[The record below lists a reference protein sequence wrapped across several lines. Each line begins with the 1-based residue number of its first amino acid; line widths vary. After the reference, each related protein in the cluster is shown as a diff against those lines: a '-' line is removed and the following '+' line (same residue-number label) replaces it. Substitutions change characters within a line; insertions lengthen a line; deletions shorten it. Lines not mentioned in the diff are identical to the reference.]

1 MDEVEIDG
9 EDFNELEAKLYGQIH
24 HDAVDSTMADVN
36 NTTQWDPQAQEK
48 QRMERVVTERSVIY
62 RLAKSSQ
69 VPDTRYWVHNNKCIK
84 SVHQLK
90 TTEKE
95 KSADFSEKQPDSNKP
110 VSAEHQSHKNQVK
123 IKIPERNNTEDNNL
137 RINPAAVVLNS
148 KPFQKNRKQKNIP
161 SAVSRSGPFTQQE
174 NKLQK
179 AILVQAKKLKSKN
192 VRNKKKKQQQRVET
206 IVLDSSSDEKS
217 GSNSSDDD
225 VVLIP
230 SKPPPLITLSDSDNE
245 GSKIQ
250 LEEEN
255 ALDASDVV
263 VNSKTKQPDF
273 TKPNDKCNNF
283 TPDVPEKTADPISSR
298 CTSPCSVLS
307 SDDFIG
313 QNDRC
318 RLLEDNCMADDQDLV
333 LLTAD
338 VSNLVPPKRNQ
349 NSLTE
354 GRDAARY
361 DSSSE
366 DVMCTAE
373 FTAPLTNSIANAQTD
388 CSSSKKEQNY
398 RVEKTDFRA
407 LDVYESESDITDSVY
422 SKGTGHSRTIVN
434 AIYSS
439 SEADDVQKTVV
450 NQKAKRFCKRRTSSS
465 NRGSDVHINEES
477 TDDDLDDGVTKTPI
491 PFILRGSAV
500 ERCNKKLRNLLLST
514 RRSSVGAAGNTGGNM
529 SDNEFIATLNSLVQ
543 GRGSKANNKMDETKN
558 NGDESTSDPHI
569 EDVENV
575 EQTQKEKTLPVSEP
589 NQASM
594 QSVQSVDSTPPLQSN
609 IEAVPDK
616 AMARLDRR
624 EEQNQKKE
632 TLPTTEPDQA
642 SMQTVQLI
650 DSTPPQQS
658 NTEAV
663 PDEAMAGLDKIFAS
677 IDNICAPMLKKKTD
691 DSNSEDSSENEVEII
706 TPIVPVSIELER
718 RDDQNVL
725 PIYHIVYN
733 EHNSQPGGVGWNEE
747 MMKFYNLSWHGEKF
761 TLVGAL
767 NGMERDRKLWKIY
780 SEDKFPKIRPYSN
793 LKCFNCCEFG
803 HTRAKCRRP
812 KKPTVCYMCGE
823 SGHLEPRCPNT
834 ICLRCGNKTQVFTK
848 SCNACTFQNR
858 LICPICK
865 VRGHSI
871 NLCPDKWRRY
881 HSTTQPNAQPNSQL
895 ELNKRKMC
903 CVCGG
908 KGHFSDTCR
917 SAVRFMEYPI
927 IVSHVK
933 SHQKSYSDML
943 FKSPR
948 SGIAL
953 NLLYR
958 PGDAVVFH
966 LAAKSERNGY
976 YERFLKAVGLGGMLK
991 RKRPSNCLSVSQN
1004 LSKKA
1009 KNLSGHYEP
1018 NPYGKVA
1025 REGVQ
1030 STDKS
1035 LRQDVVTA
1043 EAPNQV
1049 QEVSGSVTTTE
1060 VVSTAGTEYFRSKSI
1075 NSEIVQKGQSNKAN
1089 VRVSQIM
1096 PETDAGENS
1105 LNIENEF
1112 KTPSEVPAT
1121 ITALQRS
1128 QSKDNLTV
1136 DSDSNYSFSDHFE
1149 IPPTAVSTQNP
1160 PLTEEEE
1167 MDAQPSTS
1175 AAAKGKRSVKPV
1187 REMEP
1192 LPDFIPLADNSDVNM
1207 GEKCDHFATH
1217 TGISRRFVAAD
1228 TDDENGDE
1236 NKKEQNSPCEA
1247 KVYLTPFHS
1256 NYLLSPAGHDFLVQ
1270 KSKECNIKARL
1281 DWTSVGHVLVIFGL
1295 AFDQD
1300 TFHKALLEK
1309 CHELMDQMN
1318 NKQLSGIKVPKRID
1332 ALIRFLREN
1341 ISQLQSD
1348 LGDVNDLQKRIK
1360 NLEKTHTKANM
1371 KLAEKFR
1378 RLLNMI
1384 LLGQAG
1390 LCDGDKHLDKL
1401 LINLKSLIND
1411 YQAENMV
1418 PQSLRE
1424 EIDSHCKV
1432 IFTSYR
1438 HDNYP
1443 ELIQT
1448 YNKMS
1453 KNEKLYVNID
1463 PLLLG
1468 QKMLDVSLTPEQKLR
1483 LEQSPALVPLAQQ
1496 SNPTLTPRKSTEN
1509 NVSNSPFAAKSRFP
1523 TKQKDLTQPPVAQAT
1538 ITNESVFVA
1547 KGKNRPQNTT
1557 IIETTVDDTKEKSN
1571 MNTPVKRHHIVPP
1584 PFINPQQK
1592 STVITKVKE
1601 AIQNQQLAFNDLVRI
1616 NNNASAG
1623 GYGRAP
1629 SKGPSV
1635 FWSRESLRYLDE
1647 CIRMA
1652 ESNAE
1657 LLQKLQ
1663 RIQTKSLEGSLSY
1676 NDYRAVI
1683 KLHGAM
1689 VGN

>member
-9 EDFNELEAKLYGQIH
+9 EDFNELEARLYGQIH
-24 HDAVDSTMADVN
+24 HEAVDSTMADVN
-36 NTTQWDPQAQEK
+36 NTERQWVSQAQEK
-48 QRMERVVTERSVIY
+48 ESVERVVTERSIIY
-62 RLAKSSQ
+62 RPAKSSQ
-69 VPDTRYWVHNNKCIK
+69 VPDTRYWVNSIK
-84 SVHQLK
+84 APKSNSTSFQATTKSANQIAKTVEIEKSSRKTIDSAVLSKKEPDGNILPSSEHQK
-90 TTEKE
+90 QTTEK
-95 KSADFSEKQPDSNKP
+95 NN
-110 VSAEHQSHKNQVK
+110 EHEVY
-123 IKIPERNNTEDNNL
+123 IKISERNNNTRDKDL

-148 KPFQKNRKQKNIP
+148 KPNKKKKKQKNIQTG
-161 SAVSRSGPFTQQE
+161 VTRSGPFTQQE
-174 NKLQK
+174 TKLQK
-179 AILVQAKKLKSKN
+179 AILIQAKKLKSKN
-192 VRNKKKKQQQRVET
+192 VRNKKQKEQQQVET
-206 IVLDSSSDEKS
+206 IVLDSSSEENDPSK
-217 GSNSSDDD
+217 SSDDD

-245 GSKIQ
+245 GSAIQ

-255 ALDASDVV
+255 AMDASDVV
-263 VNSKTKQPDF
+263 MDSKTKSTDF
-273 TKPNDKCNNF
+273 TKPSVKCSNS
-283 TPDVPEKTADPISSR
+283 TSDIAEKPVEPISSR

-313 QNDRC
+313 QTDRC

-338 VSNLVPPKRNQ
+338 VSNLVPPTLNK
-349 NSLTE
+349 SIVEE
-354 GRDAARY
+354 GTVAAPH

-373 FTAPLTNSIANAQTD
+373 FTAPLDSSFTMAQTD
-388 CSSSKKEQNY
+388 TPSSLKKQQNY
-398 RVEKTDFRA
+398 RVEQTDFRA

-422 SKGTGHSRTIVN
+422 SKGTGRSRTIVN
-434 AIYSS
+434 AIDSS
-439 SEADDVQKTVV
+439 SEADDVQKTLV
-450 NQKAKRFCKRRTSSS
+450 NPKVKRFCKRRTSSS
-465 NRGSDVHINEES
+465 NRGSDAHNNEES
-477 TDDDLDDGVTKTPI
+477 TDDELDDGVTKTPV

-500 ERCNKKLRNLLLST
+500 ERCNKKLRNRSQSLSS
-514 RRSSVGAAGNTGGNM
+514 RRMSVGTAGKAAGNM

-543 GRGSKANNKMDETKN
+543 GRENNVDKKIEETTN
-558 NGDESTSDPHI
+558 DGDESSNEAHI
-569 EDVENV
+569 NNVENKNQI
-575 EQTQKEKTLPVSEP
+575 EEDEPTTQPDQT
-589 NQASM
+589 SM
-594 QSVQSVDSTPPLQSN
+594 QSVQIVDSTPTLQ
-609 IEAVPDK
+609 I
-616 AMARLDRR
+616 
-624 EEQNQKKE
+624 
-632 TLPTTEPDQA
+632 
-642 SMQTVQLI
+642 
-650 DSTPPQQS
+650 

-663 PDEAMAGLDKIFAS
+663 PDEAMAGLDNIFAS
-677 IDNICAPMLKKKTD
+677 IDNMAAPTKSD
-691 DSNSEDSSENEVEII
+691 DSDSEDSSNNAVEII
-706 TPIVPVSIELER
+706 TPVVPLPVTIEPER
-718 RDDQNVL
+718 IDDQHDL
-725 PIYHIVYN
+725 PIRYIVYTECN
-733 EHNSQPGGVGWNEE
+733 LQPGGVGWNEE
-747 MMKFYNLSWHGEKF
+747 MKKFYNVSWHGERF
-761 TLVGAL
+761 TLVGVQK
-767 NGMERDRKLWKIY
+767 GMERDRKLWRIY
-780 SEDKFPKIRPYSN
+780 SEDRFPKTRPYSN

-812 KKPTVCYMCGE
+812 KKPPVCYMCGE
-823 SGHLEPRCPNT
+823 SGHFEPRCPNT

-881 HSTTQPNAQPNSQL
+881 HSTTQPNVHPNSHL
-895 ELNKRKMC
+895 EFNKRKMC
-903 CVCGG
+903 CICGG
-908 KGHFSDTCR
+908 MGHFSDTCR

-943 FKSPR
+943 FKSPNI
-948 SGIAL
+948 GLAL

-958 PGDAVVFH
+958 PGDAVVFRM
-966 LAAKSERNGY
+966 AAKSAPNGF
-976 YERFLKAVGLGGMLK
+976 YERFLKAVGLGSMLN
-991 RKRPSNCLSVSQN
+991 RKRPSNCLAVPENS
-1004 LSKKA
+1004 SKRA
-1009 KNLSGHYEP
+1009 KELSGHYEP
-1018 NPYGKVA
+1018 NPYGRVA
-1025 REGVQ
+1025 REGVH
-1030 STDKS
+1030 STERIFSRD
-1035 LRQDVVTA
+1035 LATT

-1060 VVSTAGTEYFRSKSI
+1060 LNSSAGREINEPEECVAKTTSEVFVSGNALK
-1075 NSEIVQKGQSNKAN
+1075 
-1089 VRVSQIM
+1089 
-1096 PETDAGENS
+1096 
-1105 LNIENEF
+1105 IENEF
-1112 KTPSEVPAT
+1112 KAPSEIPVT
-1121 ITALQRS
+1121 ISGLQKS

-1149 IPPTAVSTQNP
+1149 IPPIDISTKNAI
-1160 PLTEEEE
+1160 LEEEE
-1167 MDAQPSTS
+1167 AMDAQPSTS
-1175 AAAKGKRSVKPV
+1175 AAARGKLLTKPV

-1192 LPDFIPLADNSDVNM
+1192 LPDFIPLADITDANM
-1207 GEKCDHFATH
+1207 DEVDDNFDTQ

-1228 TDDENGDE
+1228 TDDENDNE
-1236 NKKEQNSPCEA
+1236 KDKEKEKEHNAPCEA
-1247 KVYLTPFHS
+1247 KVYLTHFHS

-1295 AFDQD
+1295 MSDQD

-1318 NKQLSGIKVPKRID
+1318 NKQLSGVKVPKRID

-1371 KLAEKFR
+1371 KLAERFR

-1424 EIDSHCKV
+1424 EIDSHSKV

-1443 ELIQT
+1443 ELIQM
-1448 YNKMS
+1448 YNKM
-1453 KNEKLYVNID
+1453 EKGQKLNLNID

-1468 QKMLDVSLTPEQKLR
+1468 QKMLDVTLTAEQKLR
-1483 LEQSPALVPLAQQ
+1483 LEQPQVSAPSAQQ
-1496 SNPTLTPRKSTEN
+1496 SNPTSTAKKYTEN
-1509 NVSNSPFAAKSRFP
+1509 NVSNSPHTPKSRLSV
-1523 TKQKDLTQPPVAQAT
+1523 KQKELTQSPVAQT
-1538 ITNESVFVA
+1538 KITDESVTAV
-1547 KGKNRPQNTT
+1547 KGKQRTQNTLPN
-1557 IIETTVDDTKEKSN
+1557 EAAAEVGNTKTKSN
-1571 MNTPVKRHHIVPP
+1571 TSTPVKRQIVAPP

-1592 STVITKVKE
+1592 STVVTKVKE
-1601 AIQNQQLAFNDLVRI
+1601 VAQNRQSAFNHLERGNTI
-1616 NNNASAG
+1616 ASAG
-1623 GYGRAP
+1623 GYGKTQVHISNLNNDRKAP
-1629 SKGPSV
+1629 SQGPSI

-1647 CIRMA
+1647 CIHMA
-1652 ESNAE
+1652 ESNTE

-1663 RIQTKSLEGSLSY
+1663 RIQTKSLEGALSY

>member
-9 EDFNELEAKLYGQIH
+9 EDFNELEARLYGQIH
-24 HDAVDSTMADVN
+24 HEAVDSTKADVN
-36 NTTQWDPQAQEK
+36 NTTECQPDPQAQEK
-48 QRMERVVTERSVIY
+48 QSVERVVTERSIIY
-62 RLAKSSQ
+62 RPAKSSQ
-69 VPDTRYWVHNNKCIK
+69 VPDTRYWVNNKFTK
-84 SVHQLK
+84 SVNQLK
-90 TTEKE
+90 TVDKE
-95 KSADFSEKQPDSNKP
+95 KSTNLSEKQPDSNKLL
-110 VSAEHQSHKNQVK
+110 STEQKINTTDKSNENQVK
-123 IKIPERNNTEDNNL
+123 IKIPEKNYTRDSNI
-137 RINPAAVVLNS
+137 RINPAAVALSS
-148 KPFQKNRKQKNIP
+148 KPNQKKKKQKKVATALP
-161 SAVSRSGPFTQQE
+161 RSGPFTQQE

-179 AILVQAKKLKSKN
+179 VILVQAKKQKSKN

-206 IVLDSSSDEKS
+206 IILDSSSDENS
-217 GSNSSDDD
+217 GSDSSDDD

-230 SKPPPLITLSDSDNE
+230 SKPPPLITLSDSENE
-245 GSKIQ
+245 GTGIQ

-263 VNSKTKQPDF
+263 MKSKTKQPDF
-273 TKPNDKCNNF
+273 TKPNDKCNNL
-283 TPDVPEKTADPISSR
+283 TSDVPEKTTDPIISR

-313 QNDRC
+313 QTDRS
-318 RLLEDNCMADDQDLV
+318 RLLEDNCMADDQDLA

-338 VSNLVPPKRNQ
+338 VSNLIPPKPNRNT
-349 NSLTE
+349 STE
-354 GRDAARY
+354 GGEAVRND
-361 DSSSE
+361 DSSE
-366 DVMCTAE
+366 DVMCTGE
-373 FTAPLTNSIANAQTD
+373 FTAPLTNSIGNAQTES
-388 CSSSKKEQNY
+388 SSSKKEENY
-398 RVEKTDFRA
+398 RVEQTDFRA

-422 SKGTGHSRTIVN
+422 SKGHARTIVKP
-434 AIYSS
+434 IYSS

-450 NQKAKRFCKRRTSSS
+450 SQKAKRFCKRRTSSS
-465 NRGSDVHINEES
+465 NRGSDAHNNDES
-477 TDDDLDDGVTKTPI
+477 TDDELDDGVTKTPI

-500 ERCNKKLRNLLLST
+500 ERCNKRARKLLENT
-514 RRSSVGAAGNTGGNM
+514 RRASVGALGNTGGNM

-543 GRGSKANNKMDETKN
+543 ESESKANSKIGETIN
-558 NGDESTSDPHI
+558 NGDESTSDAQI
-569 EDVENV
+569 EGVENI
-575 EQTQKEKTLPVSEP
+575 EQSQKDKTLPTSE
-589 NQASM
+589 QL
-594 QSVQSVDSTPPLQSN
+594 VDSTPTLQGN
-609 IEAVPDK
+609 IEANEAK
-616 AMARLDRR
+616 AEFNKG
-624 EEQNQKKE
+624 EEQNQDKKAK
-632 TLPTTEPDQA
+632 PRIIEPDQT
-642 SMQTVQLI
+642 SMQSIQLV
-650 DSTPPQQS
+650 DSPPPLQ
-658 NTEAV
+658 NNNEAV
-663 PDEAMAGLDKIFAS
+663 PDEAIAGLDKIFAS
-677 IDNICAPMLKKKTD
+677 IDNLTAKKTD
-691 DSNSEDSSENEVEII
+691 YLDSEDSSENDLEII
-706 TPIVPVSIELER
+706 TPIVPVSKDR
-718 RDDQNVL
+718 TDDQNIL
-725 PIYHIVYN
+725 PTHHVVYN

-747 MMKFYNLSWHGEKF
+747 MMKFYNLSWQGEKF
-761 TLVGAL
+761 TLVEVL
-767 NGMERDRKLWKIY
+767 NGMERDRRLWKIY
-780 SEDKFPKIRPYSN
+780 SEDRFPKVRPYSN

-803 HTRAKCRRP
+803 HTRAKCKRP
-812 KKPTVCYMCGE
+812 KKPQVCYMCGE

-834 ICLRCGNKTQVFTK
+834 LCLRCGNKTQVFTK

-881 HSTTQPNAQPNSQL
+881 HSTTQPNDQPNSQV
-895 ELNKRKMC
+895 EFNKRKMC

-908 KGHFSDTCR
+908 RGHFSDTCR

-953 NLLYR
+953 NLMYR
-958 PGDAVVFH
+958 PGDAVVFRM
-966 LAAKSERNGY
+966 AAKSARNGY

-991 RKRPSNCLSVSQN
+991 RKRPSNCASVTKN
-1004 LSKKA
+1004 VSKKA

-1025 REGVQ
+1025 REGVT

-1035 LRQDVVTA
+1035 LRQNIATA

-1049 QEVSGSVTTTE
+1049 PEVSGSAATTE
-1060 VVSTAGTEYFRSKSI
+1060 VMTTDPENFCSKNN
-1075 NSEIVQKGQSNKAN
+1075 NSEFVQKAQSNSN
-1089 VRVSQIM
+1089 VV
-1096 PETDAGENS
+1096 
-1105 LNIENEF
+1105 NEF
-1112 KTPSEVPAT
+1112 KTPSEIPAT
-1121 ITALQRS
+1121 IAASQRS

-1149 IPPTAVSTQNP
+1149 IPAPAVSTKNTAH
-1160 PLTEEEE
+1160 TEEEK
-1167 MDAQPSTS
+1167 MDEQPSTS
-1175 AAAKGKRSVKPV
+1175 AAAKGKQRHV

-1192 LPDFIPLADNSDVNM
+1192 LPDFIPLGDNSDVNT
-1207 GEKCDHFATH
+1207 GEIGDNFGTN
-1217 TGISRRFVAAD
+1217 TGISHRFVTAD
-1228 TDDENGDE
+1228 TDDENMDE
-1236 NKKEQNSPCEA
+1236 NKNENDSPCEA

-1256 NYLLSPAGHDFLVQ
+1256 NYLLSPTGHDFLVQ

-1300 TFHKALLEK
+1300 TFHKALLEQCQK
-1309 CHELMDQMN
+1309 FMDQMN
-1318 NKQLSGIKVPKRID
+1318 NKQFSGIRVPKRID

-1360 NLEKTHTKANM
+1360 NLENTHTKANM
-1371 KLAEKFR
+1371 KLAEKCR

-1390 LCDGDKHLDKL
+1390 LGDGDKHLDKL

-1432 IFTSYR
+1432 LFTSYR

-1453 KNEKLYVNID
+1453 KNEKNYVNID
-1463 PLLLG
+1463 PRLLG
-1468 QKMLDVSLTPEQKLR
+1468 QKMLDVSLTPEQKSR
-1483 LEQSPALVPLAQQ
+1483 LEQSPALGPSAQQ
-1496 SNPTLTPRKSTEN
+1496 SNQTLTRRKSTEN
-1509 NVSNSPFAAKSRFP
+1509 TVSNSPYAAKSRLP
-1523 TKQKDLTQPPVAQAT
+1523 TKQKDLTQPQVAQAT
-1538 ITNESVFVA
+1538 ITNAPVVVA

-1557 IIETTVDDTKEKSN
+1557 IVENTAEVGNTKAKSN
-1571 MNTPVKRHHIVPP
+1571 MNTPVKGQKFAPP
-1584 PFINPQQK
+1584 PFVNPQQK
-1592 STVITKVKE
+1592 STVITNIKE
-1601 AIQNQQLAFNDLVRI
+1601 AIQNRAPAFNDLLHG
-1616 NNNASAG
+1616 NCNASAG
-1623 GYGRAP
+1623 GYGKVP
-1629 SKGPSV
+1629 SEGPSV
-1635 FWSRESLRYLDE
+1635 FWSRESSRYLDE

-1652 ESNAE
+1652 ESNTE

>member
-9 EDFNELEAKLYGQIH
+9 EDFNELEARLYGQIH
-24 HDAVDSTMADVN
+24 HEAVDSTKADVN
-36 NTTQWDPQAQEK
+36 NTTECQQDPQVQEK
-48 QRMERVVTERSVIY
+48 QSVERVVTERSIIY
-62 RLAKSSQ
+62 RPAKSSQ
-69 VPDTRYWVHNNKCIK
+69 VPDTRYWVNNKFTK
-84 SVHQLK
+84 SVNQLK
-90 TTEKE
+90 TVEKE
-95 KSADFSEKQPDSNKP
+95 KSTNLSEKQPDINKLL
-110 VSAEHQSHKNQVK
+110 SSGQKIGTTDKNNENQVK
-123 IKIPERNNTEDNNL
+123 IKIPERNYTRDSNIL
-137 RINPAAVVLNS
+137 INPAAVALSS
-148 KPFQKNRKQKNIP
+148 KPNQKKKKQKKV
-161 SAVSRSGPFTQQE
+161 STAVPRSGPFTQQE

-179 AILVQAKKLKSKN
+179 VILVQAKKQKSKN

-206 IVLDSSSDEKS
+206 IVLDSSSDENS
-217 GSNSSDDD
+217 GSDSSDDD
-225 VVLIP
+225 VLLIP

-245 GSKIQ
+245 GTGIQ

-263 VNSKTKQPDF
+263 MDSKTKQPDF
-273 TKPNDKCNNF
+273 TKPNDKCNNL
-283 TPDVPEKTADPISSR
+283 TSDVPEKTADPIISR

-313 QNDRC
+313 QTDRS
-318 RLLEDNCMADDQDLV
+318 RLLEDNCMADDQDLA

-338 VSNLVPPKRNQ
+338 VSNLVPPKPNRNT
-349 NSLTE
+349 STE
-354 GRDAARY
+354 GRGAVRND
-361 DSSSE
+361 DSSE
-366 DVMCTAE
+366 DVMCTGE
-373 FTAPLTNSIANAQTD
+373 FTAPLTNSVGNAQTES
-388 CSSSKKEQNY
+388 SSSKKEENY
-398 RVEKTDFRA
+398 RVDQTDFRA

-422 SKGTGHSRTIVN
+422 SKGHARTIVKP
-434 AIYSS
+434 IYSS

-450 NQKAKRFCKRRTSSS
+450 SQKAKRFCKRRTSSS
-465 NRGSDVHINEES
+465 NRGSDAHNNDES
-477 TDDDLDDGVTKTPI
+477 TDDELDDGVTKTPI

-500 ERCNKKLRNLLLST
+500 ERCNKKVRKLLGNT
-514 RRSSVGAAGNTGGNM
+514 RRASVGALGNTGGKM

-543 GRGSKANNKMDETKN
+543 ESESKANNKIGETIIY
-558 NGDESTSDPHI
+558 GDESASEVQI
-569 EDVENV
+569 EGVANLD
-575 EQTQKEKTLPVSEP
+575 QTQKEKKLPTSEQLVDSTRTLQGNIDANESIDEFNKGEEQNQNKEAKPTIIEP
-589 NQASM
+589 DQTSM
-594 QSVQSVDSTPPLQSN
+594 QSVQLVASPPPLQSN
-609 IEAVPDK
+609 IEAVPD
-616 AMARLDRR
+616 
-624 EEQNQKKE
+624 
-632 TLPTTEPDQA
+632 
-642 SMQTVQLI
+642 
-650 DSTPPQQS
+650 
-658 NTEAV
+658 EAI
-663 PDEAMAGLDKIFAS
+663 AGLDKIFAS
-677 IDNICAPMLKKKTD
+677 IDNLSAKKTD
-691 DSNSEDSSENEVEII
+691 YLDSEDSSENDLEII
-706 TPIVPVSIELER
+706 TPIVPVSKGR
-718 RDDQNVL
+718 TDDQNIL
-725 PIYHIVYN
+725 PTHHIVYN
-733 EHNSQPGGVGWNEE
+733 GHNSQPGGVGWNEE
-747 MMKFYNLSWHGEKF
+747 MMKFYNLSWQGEKF
-761 TLVGAL
+761 TLVEAL
-767 NGMERDRKLWKIY
+767 NGMERDRRLWKIY
-780 SEDKFPKIRPYSN
+780 SEDRFPKARPYSN

-803 HTRAKCRRP
+803 HTRAKCKRP
-812 KKPTVCYMCGE
+812 KKPQVCYMCGE

-834 ICLRCGNKTQVFTK
+834 LCLRCGNKTQVFTK

-881 HSTTQPNAQPNSQL
+881 HSTTQPNDQPNSQV
-895 ELNKRKMC
+895 EYNKRRMC

-908 KGHFSDTCR
+908 RGHFSDTCR

-943 FKSPR
+943 FKTPC

-958 PGDAVVFH
+958 PGDAVVFRMT
-966 LAAKSERNGY
+966 AKGARNGY

-991 RKRPSNCLSVSQN
+991 RKRPSNSSSVTGN

-1025 REGVQ
+1025 REGVT

-1035 LRQDVVTA
+1035 LRQTIATA

-1049 QEVSGSVTTTE
+1049 PEVSGSVNTTE
-1060 VVSTAGTEYFRSKSI
+1060 VVSM
-1075 NSEIVQKGQSNKAN
+1075 V
-1089 VRVSQIM
+1089 V
-1096 PETDAGENS
+1096 
-1105 LNIENEF
+1105 NEF
-1112 KTPSEVPAT
+1112 KTPSEIPGT
-1121 ITALQRS
+1121 IAASQRS

-1149 IPPTAVSTQNP
+1149 IPAPAVSTKNTAH
-1160 PLTEEEE
+1160 TEEEE

-1175 AAAKGKRSVKPV
+1175 AAAKGKQRHV

-1192 LPDFIPLADNSDVNM
+1192 LPDFIPLGDNSDVNM
-1207 GEKCDHFATH
+1207 VNDTN
-1217 TGISRRFVAAD
+1217 TGISHRFVAAD
-1228 TDDENGDE
+1228 TDDENINE
-1236 NKKEQNSPCEA
+1236 NKNENDSPCEA
-1247 KVYLTPFHS
+1247 KVFLTPFHS
-1256 NYLLSPAGHDFLVQ
+1256 NYLLSPTGHDFLVQ

-1300 TFHKALLEK
+1300 TFHKALLEQCQK
-1309 CHELMDQMN
+1309 LMDQMN
-1318 NKQLSGIKVPKRID
+1318 NKQFSGIRVPKRID

-1371 KLAEKFR
+1371 KLAEKYR

-1390 LCDGDKHLDKL
+1390 LGDGDKHLDKL

-1432 IFTSYR
+1432 LFTSYR

-1448 YNKMS
+1448 YNQMPN
-1453 KNEKLYVNID
+1453 NEKINVNID
-1463 PLLLG
+1463 PRLLG
-1468 QKMLDVSLTPEQKLR
+1468 QKMLDVSLTPEQKSR
-1483 LEQSPALVPLAQQ
+1483 LEQSPVLGPSAQPGNQ
-1496 SNPTLTPRKSTEN
+1496 TLTRRKSTEN
-1509 NVSNSPFAAKSRFP
+1509 TVSNSPYAAKSRLP

-1538 ITNESVFVA
+1538 ITNAPVVVA

-1557 IIETTVDDTKEKSN
+1557 IVETTPEVGNTKAKSN
-1571 MNTPVKRHHIVPP
+1571 INTPVKGQNFAPP

-1592 STVITKVKE
+1592 STVITNIKE
-1601 AIQNQQLAFNDLVRI
+1601 AIQNRPPAFNDLLHG
-1616 NNNASAG
+1616 NCNASAG
-1623 GYGRAP
+1623 GYGKVP
-1629 SKGPSV
+1629 SEGPSV
-1635 FWSRESLRYLDE
+1635 FWSRESSRYLGE

-1652 ESNAE
+1652 ESNTE